1 MGPIAHRDLVHTHVP
16 KLHVGVALYTDPL
29 WEPDGGR
36 HRPDVPEP
44 SPSHMD
50 TSSSST
56 SSWPG
61 YRGKGC
67 RLACSPRAHGTSR
80 MGEHLAQQSSP
91 ISKFARR
98 RYVRSSSPAQT
109 WYPLGRPSSGWL
121 RLQIL
126 PPGKDAPSSPSGSSL
141 RPGLVHNPQR
151 S

>member
-1 MGPIAHRDLVHTHVP
+1 MPTVIWSIPMFPNCVSVLRCTPTPCGSRVVDATILN
-16 KLHVGVALYTDPL
+16 
-29 WEPDGGR
+29 
-36 HRPDVPEP
+36 VPEP
-44 SPSHMD
+44 SPSRMD

-109 WYPLGRPSSGWL
+109 WCTLGRPSSGWL